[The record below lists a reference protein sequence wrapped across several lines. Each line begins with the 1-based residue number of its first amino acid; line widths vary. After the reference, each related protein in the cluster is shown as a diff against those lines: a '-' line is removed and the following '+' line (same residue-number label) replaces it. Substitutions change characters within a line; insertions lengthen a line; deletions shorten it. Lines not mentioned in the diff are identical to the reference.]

1 MKQLKLIDF
10 VFFLFFFTES
20 LTLPTKPQD
29 VDDSRITQKFIE
41 ENIEYIAII
50 AFAQYVQE
58 ATFEDVEIL
67 VKDMVEYKDR
77 CVANKTLPECFKLPN
92 NVLQEKI
99 CAMEGLPQKHNFS
112 HCCSKV
118 DFERRPCFFFNK
130 KADVGFLPPFPTLDP
145 EEKCQAFKN
154 SRKSFLNHYIYE
166 IARRNPFVFAPTLLS
181 VAARFEEVANTCCE
195 ERHKVSCFQTRAA
208 AVIQYLKAFS
218 SYQKNVCGA
227 YLKFGTKVLNFIN
240 IAVLSQ
246 KFPKIEFKELTSLIE
261 DVSSKYEGCCE
272 GDVVQCIRDTS
283 KVMNHIC
290 SKQDSISSKIKEC
303 CEKKMPERGE
313 CIINSNKDDRPKDLR
328 EAKFTDSENIC
339 QERDTDPDNF
349 FAEFTYE
356 YSRNHPDLSIP
367 ELLRI
372 ANIYQD
378 LLSNCCNTEN
388 PPGCY
393 RHAVSPIIVGI
404 SLPFY
409 KRAEVHVALTLVASR
424 REGPGFQSLFKG
436 EWVSVFIWNQT
447 DKCSFSYLIRLT
459 KTAPQLSTEELI
471 SLGEK
476 MVMALTTCCTLSEEF
491 ACVDNLVD
499 LVLGELCG
507 INENR
512 TINPAVDHCCKTN
525 FAFRRHC
532 FEGLKADKTYI
543 PPPTTKDLF
552 TFNADLCQ
560 AQDEELQR
568 KKDRFLVNL
577 VKLKR
582 ELTDEELQSLFTSFA
597 NAVEKCCSA
606 EGPEACFNE
615 EGPKIGS

>member
-1 MKQLKLIDF
+1 MKQLKLTDF

-29 VDDSRITQKFIE
+29 VDDFRITQKFVE
-41 ENIEYIAII
+41 ENIEYITII

-67 VKDMVEYKDR
+67 LKDMIEYKDR
-77 CVANKTLPECFKLPN
+77 CMANKTLPECFKLPN

-118 DFERRPCFFFNK
+118 DFERRSCFFFNK

-154 SRKSFLNHYIYE
+154 SRESFLNQYIYE
-166 IARRNPFVFAPTLLS
+166 VARRNPFVFAPTLLS
-181 VAARFEEVANTCCE
+181 VAARFEEVAKTCCE
-195 ERHKVSCFQTRAA
+195 EQQKVSCFQTRAA
-208 AVIQYLKAFS
+208 PVIHYLKAFS

-227 YLKFGTKVLNFIN
+227 LLKFGPKVLNFIN

-246 KFPKIEFKELTSLIE
+246 KFPRIEFKELTSLIE
-261 DVSSKYEGCCE
+261 DVSSKYDGCCE
-272 GDVVQCIRDTS
+272 GDVVQCIHDTS

-290 SKQDSISSKIKEC
+290 SKQESISSKIKEC
-303 CEKKMPERGE
+303 CEKKIPERGE
-313 CIINSNKDDRPKDLR
+313 CIINSNKDDRPKDLSLR

-339 QERDTDPDNF
+339 QERDIDPDNF

-356 YSRNHPDLSIP
+356 YSRNHPDLSTP

-372 ANIYQD
+372 ANVYED

-393 RHAVSPIIVGI
+393 RHAKDKFNETTEKSHKIVQQ
-404 SLPFY
+404 
-409 KRAEVHVALTLVASR
+409 ECEH
-424 REGPGFQSLFKG
+424 FQNWGKNGLKYHYF
-436 EWVSVFIWNQT
+436 
-447 DKCSFSYLIRLT
+447 IRLT
-459 KTAPQLSTEELI
+459 KIAPHLSTEELI

-476 MVMALTTCCTLSEEF
+476 MVMALNTCCTLSEEF

-532 FEGLKADKTYI
+532 FEGLKADKTYV

-552 TFNADLCQ
+552 TFHADLCQ
-560 AQDEELQR
+560 AQNEELQR

-577 VKLKR
+577 VKLKC
-582 ELTDEELQSLFTSFA
+582 ELTDEELQSLFTSFT
-597 NAVEKCCSA
+597 NAVDKCCKA

>member
-1 MKQLKLIDF
+1 MKQLKFTDF

-29 VDDSRITQKFIE
+29 VDDSGITQKFIE
-41 ENIEYIAII
+41 ENIEYITII

-92 NVLQEKI
+92 NALQEKI
-99 CAMEGLPQKHNFS
+99 FAMEGLPQKHNLS

-118 DFERRPCFFFNK
+118 DFERRSCFFFNK
-130 KADVGFLPPFPTLDP
+130 KADVAFLPPFPTLDP

-154 SRKSFLNHYIYE
+154 SRKSFLNRYVYE
-166 IARRNPFVFAPTLLS
+166 VARRNPFVFAPTLLS
-181 VAARFEEVANTCCE
+181 VAARFEEVAGACCE
-195 ERHKVSCFQTRAA
+195 EQHKATCFQTRAA
-208 AVIQYLKAFS
+208 PVIQYLKAFS

-261 DVSSKYEGCCE
+261 DVSSKYDGCCE
-272 GDVVQCIRDTS
+272 GDVVQCVRDTS

-290 SKQDSISSKIKEC
+290 SKQGSISSKIQEC
-303 CEKKMPERGE
+303 CEKKIPERGE
-313 CIINSNKDDRPKDLR
+313 CIINSNKDDRPEDLR
-328 EAKFTDSENIC
+328 EAKFTDSETLC

-356 YSRNHPDLSIP
+356 YSRNHPDLSTP

-372 ANIYQD
+372 AHVYKD
-378 LLSNCCNTEN
+378 VLSNCCNTQN

-393 RHAVSPIIVGI
+393 RRAKDKFNETTEKSHKIVQ
-404 SLPFY
+404 
-409 KRAEVHVALTLVASR
+409 
-424 REGPGFQSLFKG
+424 RECEHFQLWGKDG
-436 EWVSVFIWNQT
+436 V
-447 DKCSFSYLIRLT
+447 KYYYLIRLT

-476 MVMALTTCCTLSEEF
+476 MAMALATCCTLSEEF

-532 FEGLKADKTYI
+532 FEGLKADETYV
-543 PPPTTKDLF
+543 PPTTTKDLF

-560 AQDEELQR
+560 AQNEELQR
-568 KKDRFLVNL
+568 KKDRVLVDL
-577 VKLKR
+577 ARRR
-582 ELTDEELQSLFTSFA
+582 ELAEEELRAWLA
-597 NAVEKCCSA
+597 GLAERCCSA
-606 EGPEACFNE
+606 GEPALWG
-615 EGPKIGS
+615 GSQNWQLKPDCLRNIKEKASKRTHSHKQLPSVM